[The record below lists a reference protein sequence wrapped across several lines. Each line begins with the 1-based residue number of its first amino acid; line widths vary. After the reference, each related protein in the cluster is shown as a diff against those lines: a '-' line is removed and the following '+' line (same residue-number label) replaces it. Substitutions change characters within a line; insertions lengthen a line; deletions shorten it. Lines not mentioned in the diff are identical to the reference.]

1 MSRSKRGFTLV
12 ELLVVIAIIGVLV
25 ALLLPAVQA
34 AREAARRS
42 QCSNNLKQLGI
53 AVQNYA
59 DVHKSALPA
68 SGYSCC
74 WGTWLVGLL
83 PYIEQK
89 NLFDQYKYFG
99 AVQNQAGNAVSQTDT
114 STRYGGGDNLKF
126 VTKNQ
131 ISAYTCP
138 SDSITANPSI
148 ISGVTFHN
156 YVANNGNTT
165 VARTVT
171 FGKKLDGKDNIYR
184 GAPFVWVTSWNS
196 NPQVV
201 RLADISDGLSNTL
214 AFSETVQG
222 RDGDLRG
229 FAWWHS
235 GAHFETYLAP
245 NSTQPDILEAIGY
258 CKAQN
263 ISNPPCDGPT
273 TSNPQ
278 HIAARSRHP
287 NGVQATMCDGSVR
300 FVSQSVNLDVWRAAG
315 SAAGREPAGEF

>member
-1 MSRSKRGFTLV
+1 MSRQKLGFTLV
-12 ELLVVIAIIGVLV
+12 ELLVVIAIIGMLV

-42 QCSNNLKQLGI
+42 QCSNNMKQLGI

-59 DVHKSALPA
+59 DVNRSALPA

-74 WGTWLVGLL
+74 WGTWLVGLM

-89 NLFDQYKYFG
+89 NLFDQYKFFG

-114 STRYGGGDNLKF
+114 STRYGGLPNQV
-126 VTKNQ
+126 VTKQQ
-131 ISAYTCP
+131 IQAYTCP
-138 SDSITANPSI
+138 SDSITASPSI
-148 ISGVTFHN
+148 ISGITFHN

-165 VARTVT
+165 VNRTVT
-171 FGKKLDGKDNIYR
+171 FGKKLDGKDNIYG
-184 GAPFVWVTSWNS
+184 GAPFVWVTGWNS

-201 RLADISDGLSNTL
+201 RLADISDGLSNTV

-235 GAHFETYLAP
+235 GSHFETYLTP
-245 NSTQPDILEAIGY
+245 NSNQPDILEAIDY
-258 CKAQN
+258 CKPLN
-263 ISNPPCDGPT
+263 ISNPPCAAPT
-273 TSNPQ
+273 TANPQ

-287 NGVQATMCDGSVR
+287 NGVQITMCDGSVR
-300 FVSQSVNLDVWRAAG
+300 FVSNSVNLDVWRAAG
-315 SAAGREPAGEF
+315 TARGREPAGEF